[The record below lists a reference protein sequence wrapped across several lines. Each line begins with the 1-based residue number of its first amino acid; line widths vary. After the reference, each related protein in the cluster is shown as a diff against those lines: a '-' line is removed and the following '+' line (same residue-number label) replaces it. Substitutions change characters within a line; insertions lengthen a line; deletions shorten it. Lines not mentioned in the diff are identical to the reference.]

1 MLENKYYQLFLIS
14 DFYKEMLLEMA
25 KEEGITEVDGNGPFD
40 EASSING
47 HSGIETTIMLG
58 EHSSY
63 AKKKL
68 NQLQEKLNNKSQ
80 VPRPI
85 LEMLV

>member
-25 KEEGITEVDGNGPFD
+25 KEEGITEVDGNGSFD
-40 EASSING
+40 EASSIDTG
-47 HSGIETTIMLG
+47 VETTIMLG

-68 NQLQEKLNNKSQ
+68 NQLQEKLNNKIQ
-80 VPRPI
+80 VG
-85 LEMLV
+85 LS